1 MAKTRILLADDHP
14 LFLDGL
20 VSLLRREPDFEIIAT
35 APNGKD
41 AVDAATQ
48 LSPDVCILDVNM
60 PVQDGIETVKQ
71 IRARGLNAKIIMLTT
86 YNDLEFIRALVN
98 LHISGYVLKNSTG
111 DELVNAVR
119 KVTEGKTSFSPEVQQ
134 LLAEDLINGTKTV
147 DAAKITLTPR
157 EIDIVRLLAKEMT
170 NEKIAEELFISYR
183 TVETHRKNIMQ
194 KTGAKNLAGL
204 INFAHSNGLLK

>member
-1 MAKTRILLADDHP
+1 MLADDHP

-20 VSLLRREPDFEIIAT
+20 LSLLKREPDFEIVCT
-35 APNGKD
+35 AINGKD
-41 AVDAATQ
+41 AVDAATKYA
-48 LSPDVCILDVNM
+48 PDVCILDVNM
-60 PVQDGIETVKQ
+60 PEQDGIESVKQ
-71 IRARGLNAKIIMLTT
+71 IRARGLTAKIIMLTT
-86 YNDLEFIRALVN
+86 YNDLEFIRALVSLN
-98 LHISGYVLKNSTG
+98 VSGYVLKTSTG

-119 KVTEGKTSFSPEVQQ
+119 KVVEGKTWFSPEVQQ
-134 LLAEDLINGTKTV
+134 LLTEDFIRGEKKSNSPAV
-147 DAAKITLTPR
+147 SLTPR

>member
-20 VSLLRREPDFEIIAT
+20 VSLLKREADFEVVVT
-35 APNGKD
+35 ASNGLE
-41 AVDAATQ
+41 AVNAAEQ
-48 LSPDVCILDVNM
+48 HAPDVCILDVNM
-60 PVQDGIETVKQ
+60 PVMDGIETVKQ
-71 IRARGLNAKIIMLTT
+71 IRSKKMDSKIIMLTT
-86 YNDLEFIRALVN
+86 FNDLEFIKALVQQN
-98 LHISGYVLKNSTG
+98 ISGYVLKNSTG

-119 KVTEGKTSFSPEVQQ
+119 KVVEGKTWFSPEVQQ
-134 LLAEDLINGTKTV
+134 LLTEDFVRGDKKESSQV
-147 DAAKITLTPR
+147 TLTPR
-157 EIDIVRLLAKEMT
+157 EIDIVRLLAKELT
-170 NEKIAEELFISYR
+170 NEKIAEQLFISYR

>member
-20 VSLLRREPDFEIIAT
+20 VSLLKRETDFEVVAT
-35 APNGKD
+35 ASNGKE

-48 LSPDVCILDVNM
+48 HSPDVCILDVNM
-60 PVQDGIETVKQ
+60 PVMDGIETVKQ
-71 IRARGLNAKIIMLTT
+71 IRLKKMDAKIIMLTT
-86 YNDLEFIRALVN
+86 FNDLEFIKALVQQN
-98 LHISGYVLKNSTG
+98 ISGYVLKNSTG
-111 DELVNAVR
+111 DELVSAIR
-119 KVTEGKTSFSPEVQQ
+119 KVVEGKTWFSPEVQQ
-134 LLAEDLINGTKTV
+134 LLTEDFVRGDKKDSNQV
-147 DAAKITLTPR
+147 TLTPR
-157 EIDIVRLLAKEMT
+157 EIDIVRLLSKELT
-170 NEKIAEELFISYR
+170 NEKIAEQLFISYR